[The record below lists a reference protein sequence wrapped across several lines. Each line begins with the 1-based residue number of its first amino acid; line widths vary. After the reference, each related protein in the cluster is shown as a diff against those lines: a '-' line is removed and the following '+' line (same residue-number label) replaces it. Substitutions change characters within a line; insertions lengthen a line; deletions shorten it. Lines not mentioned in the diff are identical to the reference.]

1 MVNFKKHILSFL
13 VIVTLTISSC
23 EKFSGGDSIS
33 GSWTCREERGDSYR
47 QYTVMIGRAGYGED
61 TTLFII
67 NNFHNIGF
75 EYDTYVQLKDTVI
88 TLKYVTNGDFFVAG
102 KGYVSRDLKS
112 IRWNYSISGP
122 KLSDSYI
129 IAYYQRK

>member
-1 MVNFKKHILSFL
+1 MVSLKRNYLVFTLLALSM
-13 VIVTLTISSC
+13 TSC

-33 GSWTCREERGDSYR
+33 GSWNCREERGDTYK
-47 QYTVMIGRAGYGED
+47 QYSVMIGRAGYDYD
-61 TTLFII
+61 TTFFII

-88 TLKYVTNGDFFVAG
+88 TLKYITSGEFYVAG
-102 KGYVSRDLKS
+102 KGYVSKDRNS

-122 KLSDSYI
+122 NVGDNYVV
-129 IAYYQRK
+129 AYYQRK